1 MAVCDVKCQYARF
14 SLPFLGLQFALLLL
28 PNDFSCLSTELD
40 KKMPREL
47 VRQTSGCF
55 QKSVSRDD

>member
-28 PNDFSCLSTELD
+28 PNGFSCLSTELD

-47 VRQTSGCF
+47 VR
-55 QKSVSRDD
+55 